1 MKVIPSILYSTRQF
15 LRNSKRSLAIMIG
28 IVISITLISGIF
40 IAGENLT
47 EFSIKNGLD
56 DVKFDYVFT
65 FAETND
71 TSKDDVLDAFKTV
84 QNEYDD
90 LNILKDIYTTSTR
103 AFLNISD
110 ENSKTNWIPETIR
123 YQRGFA
129 ITKNNT
135 SPTLDDFLP
144 QVAISAMDNNLI
156 NNSIYDDIIS
166 FDKEN
171 YDGLN
176 RNEIMIDQE
185 TLNKFGINIGDQ
197 INLNSF
203 LISNN
208 FTIRN
213 VTVVGTFEILDLRNF
228 VEAFYPDDFILENK
242 RYNTL
247 LENIYF
253 SSGTERSFII
263 ANLDYGR
270 ELMANL
276 SSTDPENFVKTIKFR
291 FLTLFSHENLPIYDL
306 DVMYTYFDAIR
317 NRLILEIGTT
327 NGITVEDNIFGMIE
341 QIENQLTLFEAFSL
355 IISIPT
361 LMTGLFLTITLY
373 DLTLELRRREF
384 GIIKSRGATSRQTS
398 LLFLSETAFIGIF
411 GGLIGAFSGLGIS
424 YGIISK
430 ILGEAFPEFLASQP
444 MSINW
449 SIIIGAI
456 VGAFILIFISIF
468 KPIKNFSNMNIVD
481 TTVHYQEEEAM
492 KPLKGKSEW
501 ISLILGLIP
510 IGLLIFNNTTTSQ
523 SSAKGLEAVF
533 GNLLQ
538 LFGEALIWLSPFLL
552 TYALVKI
559 IAGRSIKRFSKM
571 SQKIASLF
579 SKSTSYLVSR
589 DITRNPKRSTRLI
602 FIISIT
608 ICFGITSLIVTTS
621 EENYEY
627 GLAYL
632 QVGADL
638 NIQVNDGIDY
648 SFSETI
654 ANYSSDVNSI
664 STVVTTSASVLGSST
679 ANLYV
684 NGINTNSLLNVSEL
698 EKQYFDGENPEKILN
713 QIEITENGI
722 LLPKIWAEK
731 QFYNLGDSIPISF
744 SSINSDSGFEIIN
757 FKIVGFVNLLPGIS
771 NLISSSKMQDV
782 YVNFNFLNHT
792 IIENL
797 TSSSYRFLVDIVD
810 NPIENSTTIGH
821 NLDNTYIGEIRSV
834 QIMEENYLN
843 IQQRKG
849 AFVSA
854 IDMMAFQFPFL
865 LIISTMGIIVI
876 SYLIVI
882 EKRRESALMRVRGV
896 SRGSLIK
903 MQFSE
908 GLVLIIFGIIIGS
921 IGFFIGYIMN
931 LQLDSIDQISKSLNI
946 TRPYS
951 VPWNLIILQN
961 ALVFIIFALAMI
973 GTSFWESKNSNIGKI
988 SEVLRNA

>member
-1 MKVIPSILYSTRQF
+1 M
-15 LRNSKRSLAIMIG
+15 
-28 IVISITLISGIF
+28 
-40 IAGENLT
+40 
-47 EFSIKNGLD
+47 
-56 DVKFDYVFT
+56 
-65 FAETND
+65 
-71 TSKDDVLDAFKTV
+71 
-84 QNEYDD
+84 
-90 LNILKDIYTTSTR
+90 
-103 AFLNISD
+103 
-110 ENSKTNWIPETIR
+110 
-123 YQRGFA
+123 
-129 ITKNNT
+129 
-135 SPTLDDFLP
+135 
-144 QVAISAMDNNLI
+144 
-156 NNSIYDDIIS
+156 
-166 FDKEN
+166 
-171 YDGLN
+171 
-176 RNEIMIDQE
+176 
-185 TLNKFGINIGDQ
+185 
-197 INLNSF
+197 
-203 LISNN
+203 
-208 FTIRN
+208 
-213 VTVVGTFEILDLRNF
+213 
-228 VEAFYPDDFILENK
+228 
-242 RYNTL
+242 
-247 LENIYF
+247 
-253 SSGTERSFII
+253 
-263 ANLDYGR
+263 
-270 ELMANL
+270 
-276 SSTDPENFVKTIKFR
+276 
-291 FLTLFSHENLPIYDL
+291 
-306 DVMYTYFDAIR
+306 
-317 NRLILEIGTT
+317 
-327 NGITVEDNIFGMIE
+327 
-341 QIENQLTLFEAFSL
+341 
-355 IISIPT
+355 
-361 LMTGLFLTITLY
+361 
-373 DLTLELRRREF
+373 
-384 GIIKSRGATSRQTS
+384 
-398 LLFLSETAFIGIF
+398 
-411 GGLIGAFSGLGIS
+411 
-424 YGIISK
+424 
-430 ILGEAFPEFLASQP
+430 
-444 MSINW
+444 
-449 SIIIGAI
+449 
-456 VGAFILIFISIF
+456 
-468 KPIKNFSNMNIVD
+468 
-481 TTVHYQEEEAM
+481 
-492 KPLKGKSEW
+492 
-501 ISLILGLIP
+501 
-510 IGLLIFNNTTTSQ
+510 
-523 SSAKGLEAVF
+523 
-533 GNLLQ
+533 
-538 LFGEALIWLSPFLL
+538 IWLSPFLL

-865 LIISTMGIIVI
+865 LIIS
-876 SYLIVI
+876 
-882 EKRRESALMRVRGV
+882 
-896 SRGSLIK
+896 
-903 MQFSE
+903 
-908 GLVLIIFGIIIGS
+908 
-921 IGFFIGYIMN
+921 
-931 LQLDSIDQISKSLNI
+931 
-946 TRPYS
+946 
-951 VPWNLIILQN
+951 
-961 ALVFIIFALAMI
+961 
-973 GTSFWESKNSNIGKI
+973 
-988 SEVLRNA
+988 